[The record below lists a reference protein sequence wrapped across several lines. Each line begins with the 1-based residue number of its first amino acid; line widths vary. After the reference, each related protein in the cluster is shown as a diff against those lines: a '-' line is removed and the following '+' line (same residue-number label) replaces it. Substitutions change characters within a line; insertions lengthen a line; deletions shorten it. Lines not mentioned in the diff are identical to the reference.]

1 MAQKNIV
8 IICGEAS
15 GDLNASTLVKE
26 ILKINP
32 NINISA
38 VGGELLKNAGAKIF
52 YDIKELSVM
61 GLFDVLKKLPKFFAL
76 KKSCLDKIREIK
88 PDALIFVDFSGFN
101 LRLAKEINN
110 TLPTIYYVS
119 PQIWASRRGRI
130 KTIKEYISKII
141 VLFKFEEK
149 FYKKYG
155 IQAEFSGHPLLDIV
169 KPTMQ
174 KKELLDNLKFS
185 ESKTTLALLPGS
197 RKQEILKILPV
208 MLKTAGLITKRI
220 EAQFV
225 IAKSPNVDWDIYNGL
240 IKNSNLDLKIVEGKT
255 YDCLNI
261 SDFALVASGTATLE
275 TAIMQKP
282 FAIIYKMGLLN
293 YILYRPQVKL
303 AFIGMVNIVAGK
315 KIVPEFIQ
323 FGARPKRIADEV
335 ICILK
340 DTNRINLIKSDL
352 AAVKTLLGEPG
363 ASLRAAQ
370 IILKTIG
377 DVPAIFMRSST
388 ERWSTIPL

>member
-1 MAQKNIV
+1 MAQKNII

-15 GDLNASTLVKE
+15 GDLNASNLASE

-32 NINISA
+32 GINISA
-38 VGGELLKNAGAKIF
+38 VGGELLKNSGTKIL

-76 KKSCLDKIREIK
+76 KKFCLDKIKEIK

-110 TLPTIYYVS
+110 AVPAIYYVS
-119 PQIWASRRGRI
+119 PQVWASRRGRI

-141 VLFKFEEK
+141 VLFKFEEE
-149 FYKKYG
+149 FYKKCG

-174 KKELLDNLKFS
+174 KKELLNNLKFS
-185 ESKTTLALLPGS
+185 ESKSTIALLPGS

-208 MLKTAGLITKRI
+208 MLKAAGLITKKI

-225 IAKSPNVDWDIYNGL
+225 IAKSPNVDWDIYNRI
-240 IKNSNLDLKIVEGKT
+240 IKNFSLDLKIVEGKT

-293 YILYRPQVKL
+293 YLLYRPQVKL
-303 AFIGMVNIVAGK
+303 PYIGMVNIVAGK

-323 FGARPKRIADEV
+323 FRTRPKRIADEV
-335 ICILK
+335 VSTLK
-340 DTNRINLIKSDL
+340 DTNRINLIKSEL
-352 AAVKTLLGEPG
+352 AEVKTLLGEPG
-363 ASLRAAQ
+363 ASHRAAQ
-370 IILKTIG
+370 IVVNFLK
-377 DVPAIFMRSST
+377 
-388 ERWSTIPL
+388 